1 MSENGDA
8 AREPS
13 LPSKKGKQSKIT
25 ELAEVGA
32 LPPMSDDDEETGVRE
47 VEVMSE
53 APEIDTTRF
62 DGPPLVGFCGLRCQ
76 PLALKLC
83 MVITSVLFLPAVTL
97 GTCFLVQELRKT
109 SPVVEQFVNTSMT
122 LLCHTGMEIC

>member
-1 MSENGDA
+1 MSEKGDA

-32 LPPMSDDDEETGVRE
+32 LPPMSDDDEETGARE

-76 PLALKLC
+76 PLALKMC
-83 MVITSVLFLPAVTL
+83 VVITSVLFLPATTFAICV
-97 GTCFLVQELRKT
+97 LVQDLRET
-109 SPVVEQFVNTSMT
+109 SAVVEKLVNTSMT
-122 LLCHTGMEIC
+122 LLCNTGMEIC